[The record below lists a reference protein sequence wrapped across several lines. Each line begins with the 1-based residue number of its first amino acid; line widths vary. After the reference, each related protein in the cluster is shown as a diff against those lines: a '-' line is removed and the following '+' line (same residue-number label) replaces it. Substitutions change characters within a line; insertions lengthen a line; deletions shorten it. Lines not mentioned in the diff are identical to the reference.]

1 MSQELFAIGS
11 LGGALAVFHAVV
23 GDFRAIGVVAPRF
36 EFRDAFL
43 AGVKVNRALGRL
55 GHFFKKEECQLFGFF
70 AVGSHLSIFQAKKQE
85 KNRLQKALLPA
96 MQTLAESYSR
106 IFFPE
111 RFPQTNC

>member
-1 MSQELFAIGS
+1 MFAIGS

-23 GDFRAIGVVAPRF
+23 GDFGAIGVVTPRF

-70 AVGSHLSIFQAKKQE
+70 AVGSHLTIFQAKKQE
-85 KNRLQKALLPA
+85 KNSRQKALLPA
-96 MQTLAESYSR
+96 MQNLIAEY
-106 IFFPE
+106 FFPE

>member
-1 MSQELFAIGS
+1 MTSKQAFFVLLGQLSQELFAIGSLGGS

-23 GDFRAIGVVAPRF
+23 GDFGAIGVVTPRF

-70 AVGSHLSIFQAKKQE
+70 AVGSHL
-85 KNRLQKALLPA
+85 
-96 MQTLAESYSR
+96 
-106 IFFPE
+106 
-111 RFPQTNC
+111 